1 MNFED
6 VDIDKIDVNKID
18 IDNCNVFSI
27 SLRDFFDKNKVK
39 VFHGVAGRGK
49 SSVINSV
56 LMIFKI
62 LFLWTTSTNKLK
74 RDAQKR
80 YNCRASTVCSALFE
94 NKNGIFYGNFK
105 YPDVDTIIIDEILQT
120 NKKVFEWIRQNVG
133 KYNIIVMTDKKQM
146 LVVDEKS
153 TGTAILREFEEF
165 LKEDFVLSDEGME
178 TKRARDAETKAK
190 IEYLYQHSDESA
202 TEFKA
207 DVDTNRF
214 DIISYDDMI
223 YDTNNIYITHKNETE
238 EKLYLDMKFAMRQ
251 WNEDELIPKGS
262 LASRPPKDLSKY
274 PVMSQSQAERIKAT
288 RYCQVANVG
297 SATRYQGSECRS
309 DQKLYYIITQGSRIT
324 NREWYTVV
332 SRCWNLDSIVIVIAP
347 NVTHKKLDNFAG
359 KKIKE
364 SKILTVYTRTGA

>member
-1 MNFED
+1 MNFENL
-6 VDIDKIDVNKID
+6 DIDKIDVNKID
-18 IDNCNVFSI
+18 IDNCDVFSI
-27 SLRDFFDKNKVK
+27 SLKDFFDKDKVK

-49 SSVINSV
+49 SSVINRA
-56 LMIFKI
+56 LMMFRIS
-62 LFLWTTSTNKLK
+62 FLWTTSTNKLK

-80 YNCRASTVCSALFE
+80 YDCEASTVCSALFE
-94 NKNGIFYGNFK
+94 NKNGIFYGDFK

-120 NKKVFEWIRQNVG
+120 NKKVFAWIRQNVG

-153 TGTAILREFEEF
+153 TGTAILREFEDF
-165 LKEDFVLSDEGME
+165 LTEAFVLSDEGME

-190 IEYLYQHSDESA
+190 IEYLYQHSDEAA

-214 DIISYDDMI
+214 DIILYDDMV
-223 YDTNNIYITHKNETE
+223 YEANNIYITHKNETE
-238 EKLYLDMKFAMRQ
+238 EKLYLDAKFAMRQ
-251 WNEDELIPKGS
+251 WSEDELIPKGS
-262 LASRPPKDLSKY
+262 LASRPPKDFSKY
-274 PVMSQSQAERIKAT
+274 PVMSQAQAVRIKAT
-288 RYCQVANVG
+288 RYYQAANVG

-332 SRCWNLDSIVIVIAP
+332 SRCWSLDSIVIVIAP
-347 NVTHKKLDNFAG
+347 NVTHKKLDKFAG

-364 SKILTVYTRTGA
+364 SKVLAVYTKTGA